1 MCSRRSEGTE
11 RLTQVVSGGR
21 QKEMRAEVQLG
32 PNHAGICQS
41 FIVFAPSKIVCL
53 RVLRREIT

>member
-1 MCSRRSEGTE
+1 MQIESE
-11 RLTQVVSGGR
+11 GR
-21 QKEMRAEVQLG
+21 QKEMRAEMQLR
-32 PNHAGICQS
+32 PNHAGACQS